1 MQMLNSVL
9 SSPCVACKQGHHE
22 KALCRACASTIG
34 TPSHQ
39 DLVIA
44 AYPYL
49 DAAKAALS
57 HWKQSSATWIDAR
70 LVAEAT
76 ERVLPELR
84 AFKFDLVV
92 VVPPSPLR
100 VFVRGFHPPDVWACH
115 LAVATQ
121 TRFVP
126 RALWRIDLGQQRGAT
141 RKDRLRDAP
150 RFVMS
155 PLALRQVRGKQV
167 LLVDDVFTTGSTL
180 RHAEAMLRIAAVD
193 VVAKVVLARVP

>member
-1 MQMLNSVL
+1 MG
-9 SSPCVACKQGHHE
+9 KITRHE
-22 KALCRACASTIG
+22 S
-34 TPSHQ
+34 
-39 DLVIA
+39 VIA

-57 HWKQSSATWIDAR
+57 HWKQSGATWVDTR
-70 LVAEAT
+70 FVVDAT

-84 AFKFDLVV
+84 IFKFDLVV

-100 VFVRGFHPPDVWACH
+100 VFVRGFHPPDVWARH
-115 LAVATQ
+115 LAAVTQ

-126 RALWRIDLGQQRGAT
+126 RALWRLDLGQQRGAT
-141 RKDRLRDAP
+141 RQDRLRDAP

-155 PLALRQVRGKQV
+155 PLALRQVRGQRV
-167 LLVDDVFTTGSTL
+167 LLVDDVLTTGSTL
-180 RHAEAMLRIAAVD
+180 RQAEAMLRVAAVD